1 MPRQLRAY
9 ESSAGL
15 VKVLFLLLDFWRG
28 SFRAGELLGTGLFGR
43 ELLGWGAFG
52 RGAFGPGASGT
63 GGLFG
68 CNPNSDF
75 FDNVGLQMGS
85 EKFWPWF

>member
-52 RGAFGPGASGT
+52 RRAFGLGGFWDWGAFELLGFFFGEL
-63 GGLFG
+63 LFK
-68 CNPNSDF
+68 NI
-75 FDNVGLQMGS
+75 
-85 EKFWPWF
+85 